1 VLVPISRELEK
12 PPNELVKCDDV
23 ISSRGVELMTLD
35 LTNLAQPNI
44 EANAGD
50 RMVMILR
57 SVNIR
62 R

>member
-1 VLVPISRELEK
+1 MLVPISRELEK
-12 PPNELVKCDDV
+12 PPNELVKCADV

-35 LTNLAQPNI
+35 LTNLAQPNM